1 MVANPHN
8 RNATRL
14 PKRIRSHSLPSMDRL
29 EPANKPRPAHDWE
42 QAKAIFLAGHSVA
55 KVSEMT
61 GIPIGTVKAYAYRHR
76 WDSIRAKTLPKI
88 LEARITTTKAYAT
101 GLHDGI
107 EQEGRKVRTLLSKA
121 VSRQV
126 ERIADADPETLR
138 DELDVATI
146 LQKAAGVA
154 STTYGWDRESVST
167 SVRIGA
173 MGEVDELGEGPTVD
187 AQ

>member
-1 MVANPHN
+1 MSTEAI
-8 RNATRL
+8 AE
-14 PKRIRSHSLPSMDRL
+14 RL
-29 EPANKPRPAHDWE
+29 EPANKPRPSHDWE
-42 QAKAIFLAGHSVA
+42 HAKALFISGHSTGKVA
-55 KVSEMT
+55 EIT

-76 WDSIRAKTLPKI
+76 WDSIRAKAKVTL
-88 LEARITTTKAYAT
+88 ADTRITVTKAF
-101 GLHDGI
+101 LDGKA
-107 EQEGRKVRTLLSKA
+107 EGMEEEGRKVRKLLSKA

-173 MGEVDELGEGPTVD
+173 MGEVDAEGEQQDATEPD